1 MSIPKISGRQA
12 RELLDGSTPGPWT
25 ATEDHIIR
33 LGREKRGRQSPW
45 DDDDPDPWMADES
58 DHVLMNPEP
67 EWKPLTE
74 NRADMLLAAAAPVLA
89 ETVAWLYG
97 SEPNEPYDEWRIEAE
112 VGLRG
117 HVHIADNQDGTV
129 ELVTGPYGVA
139 TYLKPDEAV
148 EVARALL
155 AAAEEARP

>member
-1 MSIPKISGRQA
+1 MSIPKISGQQA
-12 RELLDGSTPGPWT
+12 RELLDIWSGDVEGLTF
-25 ATEDHIIR
+25 AQ
-33 LGREKRGRQSPW
+33 LG
-45 DDDDPDPWMADES
+45 ADRS
-58 DHVLMNPEP
+58 YGDLFG
-67 EWKPLTE
+67 
-74 NRADMLLAAAAPVLA
+74 AAPALA

-97 SEPNEPYDEWRIEAE
+97 SEPNEPYEEWRIEAE
-112 VGLRG
+112 FGLRG
-117 HVHIADNQDGTV
+117 QVHIADNQDGTV

>member
-1 MSIPKISGRQA
+1 MSIPKITGREA
-12 RELLDGSTPGPWT
+12 RELLDIWSGDVEGLTF
-25 ATEDHIIR
+25 AQ
-33 LGREKRGRQSPW
+33 LG
-45 DDDDPDPWMADES
+45 ADRS
-58 DHVLMNPEP
+58 YGDLFG
-67 EWKPLTE
+67 
-74 NRADMLLAAAAPVLA
+74 AAPALA

-97 SEPNEPYDEWRIEAE
+97 GEPNEPYDEWRIEAE
-112 VGLRG
+112 SGLRG

-129 ELVTGPYGVA
+129 ELVTGPYGAA

>member
-1 MSIPKISGRQA
+1 MSIPKISGHEA
-12 RELLDGSTPGPWT
+12 RELL
-25 ATEDHIIR
+25 A
-33 LGREKRGRQSPW
+33 L
-45 DDDDPDPWMADES
+45 PDNAAS
-58 DHVLMNPEP
+58 
-67 EWKPLTE
+67 WKIE
-74 NRADMLLAAAAPVLA
+74 QRNLA

-97 SEPNEPYDEWRIEAE
+97 GEPNEPYDEWRIEAGF
-112 VGLRG
+112 GLRG
-117 HVHIADNQDGTV
+117 QVHIADNQDGTV

>member
-1 MSIPKISGRQA
+1 MSIPRITGRQA
-12 RELLDGSTPGPWT
+12 RDLLDGTTPGPWEARPNGVVVSY
-25 ATEDHIIR
+25 ATGAQIQLVGHNQR
-33 LGREKRGRQSPW
+33 ALGDAP
-45 DDDDPDPWMADES
+45 
-58 DHVLMNPEP
+58 LM
-67 EWKPLTE
+67 
-74 NRADMLLAAAAPVLA
+74 AAAPALA

-97 SEPNEPYDEWRIEAE
+97 SEPNEPYDEWRIDAE
-112 VGLRG
+112 FGLRG

>member
-1 MSIPKISGRQA
+1 MSIPKINGREA
-12 RELLDGSTPGPWT
+12 RNLLDGTTPGPWEWDQKT
-25 ATEDHIIR
+25 GDIA
-33 LGREKRGRQSPW
+33 SPPYILAETFI
-45 DDDDPDPWMADES
+45 DADA
-58 DHVLMNPEP
+58 NG
-67 EWKPLTE
+67 PLIV
-74 NRADMLLAAAAPVLA
+74 AAPNLA

-112 VGLRG
+112 FGLRG
-117 HVHIADNQDGTV
+117 QVHIADNQDGTV
-129 ELVTGPYGVA
+129 ELVTGPYGAA

>member
-1 MSIPKISGRQA
+1 MSIPRITGRQA
-12 RELLDGSTPGPWT
+12 RDLLDGTTPGPWEARPNGVVVSY
-25 ATEDHIIR
+25 ATGAQIQLVGHNQR
-33 LGREKRGRQSPW
+33 ALGDAP
-45 DDDDPDPWMADES
+45 
-58 DHVLMNPEP
+58 LM
-67 EWKPLTE
+67 
-74 NRADMLLAAAAPVLA
+74 AAAPALA

-112 VGLRG
+112 AGLRG